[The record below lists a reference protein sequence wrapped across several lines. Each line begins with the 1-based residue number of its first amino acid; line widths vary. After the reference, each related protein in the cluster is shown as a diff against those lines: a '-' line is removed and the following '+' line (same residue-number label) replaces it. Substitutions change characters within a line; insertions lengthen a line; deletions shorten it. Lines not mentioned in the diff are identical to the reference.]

1 MRKWL
6 YCILLTAMVLPMVS
20 CRRAVEKAR
29 RNIRLEAVEKVER
42 KGMGG
47 AEAVVRVKNGTGY
60 KLVLERAKVDL
71 FYAGSRVMSI
81 ILHGRVEVPRRT
93 TGSFTSLWRVR
104 TTDPMAYYVMV
115 KKSARTIFRRSPFRL
130 RSRGAGAGFGK
141 KFGRDGAVVG
151 IFEYLWAVLAG
162 REKLSG
168 RVMRRLTTFIAV
180 IFAAAA
186 FAPLRAQ
193 SLDAFK
199 ERLAAPV
206 VSDAAFGTARVTVTE
221 YGDAEK
227 AVDDASRVGQ
237 RLRLRGYRV
246 CIFFDN
252 GQDARAGAFAAEAL
266 FKETYPGIM
275 VYPVYE
281 NPYFKVVVG
290 NCLTAE
296 EAIILKGKIAST
308 FPKAFV
314 KSEEFSMA
322 DLLN

>member
-1 MRKWL
+1 
-6 YCILLTAMVLPMVS
+6 
-20 CRRAVEKAR
+20 
-29 RNIRLEAVEKVER
+29 
-42 KGMGG
+42 
-47 AEAVVRVKNGTGY
+47 
-60 KLVLERAKVDL
+60 
-71 FYAGSRVMSI
+71 
-81 ILHGRVEVPRRT
+81 
-93 TGSFTSLWRVR
+93 
-104 TTDPMAYYVMV
+104 
-115 KKSARTIFRRSPFRL
+115 
-130 RSRGAGAGFGK
+130 
-141 KFGRDGAVVG
+141 
-151 IFEYLWAVLAG
+151 
-162 REKLSG
+162 
-168 RVMRRLTTFIAV
+168 MRRLTTFIAV

-206 VSDAAFGTARVTVTE
+206 VSDAAFGTARSPLPSTAMRRRLSTS
-221 YGDAEK
+221 
-227 AVDDASRVGQ
+227 ASRGGQ

-281 NPYFKVVVG
+281 NPYFKVAVG

-322 DLLN
+322 TF

>member
-1 MRKWL
+1 
-6 YCILLTAMVLPMVS
+6 
-20 CRRAVEKAR
+20 
-29 RNIRLEAVEKVER
+29 
-42 KGMGG
+42 
-47 AEAVVRVKNGTGY
+47 
-60 KLVLERAKVDL
+60 
-71 FYAGSRVMSI
+71 
-81 ILHGRVEVPRRT
+81 
-93 TGSFTSLWRVR
+93 
-104 TTDPMAYYVMV
+104 
-115 KKSARTIFRRSPFRL
+115 
-130 RSRGAGAGFGK
+130 
-141 KFGRDGAVVG
+141 
-151 IFEYLWAVLAG
+151 
-162 REKLSG
+162 
-168 RVMRRLTTFIAV
+168 MRRLTTFIAV

-206 VSDAAFGTARVTVTE
+206 VSDAAFG
-221 YGDAEK
+221 
-227 AVDDASRVGQ
+227 
-237 RLRLRGYRV
+237 LRLRGYRV

>member
-1 MRKWL
+1 
-6 YCILLTAMVLPMVS
+6 
-20 CRRAVEKAR
+20 
-29 RNIRLEAVEKVER
+29 
-42 KGMGG
+42 
-47 AEAVVRVKNGTGY
+47 
-60 KLVLERAKVDL
+60 
-71 FYAGSRVMSI
+71 
-81 ILHGRVEVPRRT
+81 
-93 TGSFTSLWRVR
+93 
-104 TTDPMAYYVMV
+104 
-115 KKSARTIFRRSPFRL
+115 
-130 RSRGAGAGFGK
+130 
-141 KFGRDGAVVG
+141 
-151 IFEYLWAVLAG
+151 
-162 REKLSG
+162 
-168 RVMRRLTTFIAV
+168 MRRLTTFIAV

-221 YGDAEK
+221 Y
-227 AVDDASRVGQ
+227 VGQ

-281 NPYFKVVVG
+281 NPYFKVAVG